1 MCERKEQW
9 IVCVLVVGMCIFLYI
24 FFLLLAISACY
35 NVTSATVFVSE
46 SVYLAIRI

>member
-1 MCERKEQW
+1 MDSL
-9 IVCVLVVGMCIFLYI
+9 CVSGGDVYFLIY